1 VEGKIVKGAQKTN
14 GLCFRC
20 GEKFLPGHKC
30 TEGVTTTS
38 VAQIVVVPLAAD
50 GGELMSE
57 EILNALEWHNAQ
69 TDETCFLSLNAQTVM
84 KFGIGAA
91 GCT

>member
-1 VEGKIVKGAQKTN
+1 
-14 GLCFRC
+14 
-20 GEKFLPGHKC
+20 
-30 TEGVTTTS
+30 